1 MRFPCK
7 NMTELH
13 QYTLLDGEM
22 IIDTVSPQRQERR
35 YLIYDLIAINRVSL
49 AERPFYERWKLIEKE
64 VVEPRNQERRNMDT
78 NGKPPYRYDLEP
90 FRVRRK
96 DFWLL
101 STVGKLLKEFIP
113 HLSHDADG
121 LVFQVLRCQLRF

>member
-1 MRFPCK
+1 MQFSLHSRYYYQEILYVYIWLVVLSL
-7 NMTELH
+7 MVLH
-13 QYTLLDGEM
+13 QM
-22 IIDTVSPQRQERR
+22 FQ
-35 YLIYDLIAINRVSL
+35 
-49 AERPFYERWKLIEKE
+49 
-64 VVEPRNQERRNMDT
+64 
-78 NGKPPYRYDLEP
+78 
-90 FRVRRK
+90 VRRK